1 MTIRIIAALAVL
13 VSAYVHL
20 REWLDGMRDVHV
32 IGPLFVV
39 NIVSGV
45 VIAVLL
51 VTWKHWIVPFLAF
64 GFGATTLGGFAIA
77 TTSAGLFGD
86 HEKWQGSYVW
96 VAAISEAVAIV
107 AGLIALSREASSR
120 PRGTSGRL
128 GRAQVE
134 ERPAQTRG
142 TRG

>member
-1 MTIRIIAALAVL
+1 MTVRIVAAIAVL

-39 NIVSGV
+39 NIVAGV

-51 VTWKHWIVPFLAF
+51 LTWKHWLAPFLAL
-64 GFGATTLGGFAIA
+64 GFGASTLGGFAIA

-86 HEKWQGSYVW
+86 HEKWQGPYVW
-96 VAAISEAVAIV
+96 VAAVTEAVAIV
-107 AGLIALSREASSR
+107 GGLYLLVQERRTVPAREHAAVAS
-120 PRGTSGRL
+120 
-128 GRAQVE
+128 
-134 ERPAQTRG
+134 
-142 TRG
+142 

>member
-1 MTIRIIAALAVL
+1 MTVRIVAAIAVL

-39 NIVSGV
+39 NIVAGV

-51 VTWKHWIVPFLAF
+51 LTWKHWLAPFLAV
-64 GFGATTLGGFAIA
+64 GFGASTLGGFAIA

-86 HEKWQGSYVW
+86 HEKWQGNYVW
-96 VAAISEAVAIV
+96 IAAADEVVAII
-107 AGLIALSREASSR
+107 AGLIALSREYR
-120 PRGTSGRL
+120 TT
-128 GRAQVE
+128 
-134 ERPAQTRG
+134 PARQHSTVAG
-142 TRG
+142 

>member
-1 MTIRIIAALAVL
+1 MTVRIVAAIAVL

-20 REWLDGMRDVHV
+20 REWLDGMRHVHV

-39 NIVSGV
+39 NIVAGV

-51 VTWKHWIVPFLAF
+51 LTWKHWLAPFLAL
-64 GFGATTLGGFAIA
+64 GFGASTLGGFAIA

-96 VAAISEAVAIV
+96 IAAAAEAVAII
-107 AGLIALSREASSR
+107 AGLIALSREYRTA
-120 PRGTSGRL
+120 
-128 GRAQVE
+128 
-134 ERPAQTRG
+134 PAREHSTVAG
-142 TRG
+142 

>member
-1 MTIRIIAALAVL
+1 MTARIIAAIAVL

-20 REWLDGMRDVHV
+20 YEWLNCMRHVHV

-39 NIVSGV
+39 NIVAGV

-51 VTWKHWIVPFLAF
+51 VTWKHWFAPFLAF
-64 GFGATTLGGFAIA
+64 GFGASTLAGFAIA

-96 VAAISEAVAIV
+96 AAAIAEAVTVLA
-107 AGLIALSREASSR
+107 ALFSLSRELLSEPEREQSTVA
-120 PRGTSGRL
+120 GR
-128 GRAQVE
+128 
-134 ERPAQTRG
+134 T
-142 TRG
+142 

>member
-1 MTIRIIAALAVL
+1 MTARLLAAIAVL

-39 NIVSGV
+39 NIVAGV

-51 VTWKHWIVPFLAF
+51 VTWKHWFAPFLAL
-64 GFGATTLGGFAIA
+64 GFGGSTLGGFALA

-96 VAAISEAVAIV
+96 IAAASELVAIL
-107 AGLIALSREASSR
+107 AGLYAVSRELR
-120 PRGTSGRL
+120 PTGS
-128 GRAQVE
+128 
-134 ERPAQTRG
+134 PARRRT
-142 TRG
+142 TTTA

>member
-1 MTIRIIAALAVL
+1 MTARIIAAIAVL

-20 REWLDGMRDVHV
+20 YEWLNGMRHVHV

-51 VTWKHWIVPFLAF
+51 VTWKHWFAPFLAF
-64 GFGATTLGGFAIA
+64 GFGATTLAGFAIA

-86 HEKWQGSYVW
+86 HEKWQGSYIW
-96 VAAISEAVAIV
+96 LAAASEVVAIL
-107 AGLIALSREASSR
+107 AGLYAVSRE
-120 PRGTSGRL
+120 L
-128 GRAQVE
+128 RAAPLR
-134 ERPAQTRG
+134 ERSLVSH
-142 TRG
+142 

>member
-1 MTIRIIAALAVL
+1 MTARIIAAIAVL

-20 REWLDGMRDVHV
+20 YEWLNGMRHVHV

-39 NIVSGV
+39 NIVAGV

-51 VTWKHWIVPFLAF
+51 VTWKHWFAPFLAF
-64 GFGATTLGGFAIA
+64 GFGASTLAGFAIA

-96 VAAISEAVAIV
+96 VAAIAEAVTVLA
-107 AGLIALSREASSR
+107 ALFSLSRELLSEPEREQSTVA
-120 PRGTSGRL
+120 GR
-128 GRAQVE
+128 
-134 ERPAQTRG
+134 T
-142 TRG
+142 

>member
-1 MTIRIIAALAVL
+1 MTARIIAAIAVL

-20 REWLDGMRDVHV
+20 YEWLNGMRHVHV

-51 VTWKHWIVPFLAF
+51 VTWKQWFAPFLAF
-64 GFGATTLGGFAIA
+64 GFGATTLAGFAIA

-86 HEKWQGSYVW
+86 HEKWQGSYIW
-96 VAAISEAVAIV
+96 VAAIAEAVTVLA
-107 AGLIALSREASSR
+107 ALFSLSRELLTE
-120 PRGTSGRL
+120 P
-128 GRAQVE
+128 
-134 ERPAQTRG
+134 EREHSTVAG
-142 TRG
+142 

>member
-1 MTIRIIAALAVL
+1 MTARTARTIAAIAVL

-20 REWLDGMRDVHV
+20 KEWLDGMRHVHV

-39 NIVSGV
+39 NIVAGV

-51 VTWKHWIVPFLAF
+51 FTWKSWFPAFLAF
-64 GFGATTLGGFAIA
+64 GFGASTLGGFTLA

-96 VAAISEAVAIV
+96 IAAASEVVAILTGLYVVARERRTTPVREHSTV
-107 AGLIALSREASSR
+107 AG
-120 PRGTSGRL
+120 
-128 GRAQVE
+128 
-134 ERPAQTRG
+134 
-142 TRG
+142 

>member
-1 MTIRIIAALAVL
+1 MTVRIVAAIAVL

-20 REWLDGMRDVHV
+20 REWLDGMRHVHV

-39 NIVSGV
+39 NIVAGV

-51 VTWKHWIVPFLAF
+51 LTWKHWLAPFLAL
-64 GFGATTLGGFAIA
+64 GFGASTLGGFAIA

-96 VAAISEAVAIV
+96 IAAASEVVAII
-107 AGLIALSREASSR
+107 AGLIALSREYRTAPAREHSTVAS
-120 PRGTSGRL
+120 
-128 GRAQVE
+128 
-134 ERPAQTRG
+134 
-142 TRG
+142 